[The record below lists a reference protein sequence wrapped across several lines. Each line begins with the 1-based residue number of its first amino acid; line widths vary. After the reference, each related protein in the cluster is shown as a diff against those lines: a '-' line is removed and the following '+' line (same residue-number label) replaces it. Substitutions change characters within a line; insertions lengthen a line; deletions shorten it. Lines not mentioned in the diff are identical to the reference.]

1 MEAGERLKE
10 LTGNVAPPGR
20 ASDAPVSP
28 GGSTSPTPVAP
39 VSVQVVEA
47 PAERS
52 PGIGARPRFRSTTP
66 GLVTRPMA
74 RPEGVRLIERT
85 LGIGGDD
92 PIVDPVEAVVLQALR
107 RALAVALAVGEAFSG
122 QTGLAELKKAN
133 LENRLPADRKTEF
146 SELLAAEALAV
157 LSVFANA
164 TAFLLAA
171 HATEETVEIGAV
183 EEVLTDNAQLAL
195 HGALWELDQDIAVFA
210 TEGPRLVP
218 TVLAFAEQLMEK
230 VKLRA
235 ASAPRLEAFTGANYR
250 VEADDFPISG
260 FEAALDVLEAGGEQ
274 QDVALLELHQQKL
287 DLVGAILGARG
298 EQAAQHGFPGGD
310 KGTYR
315 SCDQD

>member
-1 MEAGERLKE
+1 MSAPRNEMELKE
-10 LTGNVAPPGR
+10 EEMRAHYGAAASLLQGFDHAPR
-20 ASDAPVSP
+20 ISKA
-28 GGSTSPTPVAP
+28 
-39 VSVQVVEA
+39 QVVEV

-74 RPEGVRLIERT
+74 RPEGVRLIERVE
-85 LGIGGDD
+85 GIGGDD

-107 RALAVALAVGEAFSG
+107 RALSIALAVGEAFSG
-122 QTGLAELKKAN
+122 QTGLVELKRAN
-133 LENRLPADRKTEF
+133 LENRLPADRKNAF

-171 HATEETVEIGAV
+171 HASEVSVEIGAV
-183 EEVLTDNAQLAL
+183 EEILTDNAQLAL

-218 TVLAFAEQLMEK
+218 VVLAFAEQLMEK
-230 VKLRA
+230 VTLRA
-235 ASAPRLEAFTGANYR
+235 ASAPRLEAFTQANYR

-260 FEAALDVLEAGGEQ
+260 FEPAR
-274 QDVALLELHQQKL
+274 K
-287 DLVGAILGARG
+287 ARG
-298 EQAAQHGFPGGD
+298 STLVMTFKKPQRGRRQPYRQVPGAAAVEDADGL
-310 KGTYR
+310 
-315 SCDQD
+315 